1 MEAREVEEAYQKF
14 EESEEHIQELLDRG
28 AITNDEARKLRTR
41 AKMHQQDAEPDRPK
55 ISSAVMAGADQMTN
69 EQMIEEAL
77 KGKRRFWLF
86 EWMRKFFRIDRLQDR
101 ISREKRRRAHP
112 DFVHKCPMI
121 SGMVKSG
128 MTFELVTFFLVAL
141 NGLLTGV
148 QISVQGTADELE
160 IYGLF
165 EEFFNIS
172 LWSCMAS
179 MSVGF
184 SLRNVITYR
193 RPEEALFTSDA
204 VCTDSQEILQPFFL
218 CEPPEQVRLFI
229 TLFCVS
235 VAAGLIVNHPA
246 AVRFYRLTTRA
257 NLTHNSRRGLGYTAC
272 KAYGLIPIPQLP
284 ESHFQMVGW
293 LLVVSLLL
301 ACHSQ
306 LAPRF
311 FLFAGFG
318 LYFLYFGQLFCESK
332 HGGHGALLL
341 PSVLLLLALSGGPK
355 GTPWSLVF
363 IKLFLGVV
371 YFAGAV
377 SKVVVPCVFRRPW
390 LGSTM
395 QAYILDAMWS
405 RPHSWGLVQKLQLML
420 LQRWWLCTSM
430 AVSALIFEFGWLPL
444 VLLGG
449 RTGSVLAGAVAFSFH
464 LGVDVLQGLDFKP
477 FWCPVFWVFLPD
489 LQSMWHGQEMLSNE
503 TWTAVLA
510 QGFLEEPCR
519 WIMSATYLL
528 LQVVVA
534 VRFMDCREGMECLPL
549 TCCPMFAVPRNVFQ
563 DELRGGVLTD
573 MDLRGGGHVD
583 FAYNF
588 FPWASDLP
596 LGEVDMKRIP
606 GRVLFWM
613 STLHCD
619 PNLERLL
626 NPDYLNKELLLSAN
640 FDISPSLESKLYE
653 YVMQLEQASPEDWAD
668 PAKIGSIV
676 ELQAECRKLFEAHAP
691 CNNSVQDSVDSG
703 EINVSKGPVLLDF
716 MSFFT
721 PTFCFIAEIILRV
734 IADGWTWFFTAG
746 NASDVVLIAVTGII
760 PSYIL
765 GPVFDFQSP
774 LFRIGQA
781 LRCIRLIRILKSV
794 RTISYFRIL
803 WSLVSGIVDSGRI
816 LLWTLTIITVVLYMF
831 SIFFVQLLLHSG
843 LEFTPEVQSAVI
855 DVHFSTVPDAMFT
868 LFQCLT
874 LDSWT
879 SLSRPLQVGHP
890 QIGIL
895 WVLYV
900 AVACMVLNNLVIAVI
915 VNNAFARAEQDEE
928 LQASIAR
935 ETTEGELNDL
945 RTLFDELAK
954 EGSAYLSRKDYEQ
967 ALGTSESLWT
977 KLKIVNLE
985 ENEILNLWSFIDFPE
1000 EVDREYFASQIR
1012 NLKGECKAKTSFTV
1026 AMTLKKLD
1034 TRLNQARTNLEVHKR
1049 MCEELKKESRE
1060 AQVELSRT
1068 LFELRQFMIL
1078 TYRCIPSNATVT
1090 TKNKVQKVGEKVST
1104 RVQPLLTPLLNY
1116 PYERVPMSIEEQK
1129 EGWALPGEV
1138 LEQKPE
1144 TTLKPGTLPHASRA
1158 IRN

>member
-1 MEAREVEEAYQKF
+1 MERRNASIWFAWSSLASMAEASRDLAQGTIEVMVSEVVCAKERMEAREVEEAYQKF

-165 EEFFNIS
+165 EEFFN
-172 LWSCMAS
+172 
-179 MSVGF
+179 
-184 SLRNVITYR
+184 
-193 RPEEALFTSDA
+193 
-204 VCTDSQEILQPFFL
+204 
-218 CEPPEQVRLFI
+218 
-229 TLFCVS
+229 
-235 VAAGLIVNHPA
+235 
-246 AVRFYRLTTRA
+246 
-257 NLTHNSRRGLGYTAC
+257 
-272 KAYGLIPIPQLP
+272 
-284 ESHFQMVGW
+284 
-293 LLVVSLLL
+293 
-301 ACHSQ
+301 
-306 LAPRF
+306 
-311 FLFAGFG
+311 
-318 LYFLYFGQLFCESK
+318 
-332 HGGHGALLL
+332 
-341 PSVLLLLALSGGPK
+341 
-355 GTPWSLVF
+355 
-363 IKLFLGVV
+363 
-371 YFAGAV
+371 
-377 SKVVVPCVFRRPW
+377 
-390 LGSTM
+390 
-395 QAYILDAMWS
+395 
-405 RPHSWGLVQKLQLML
+405 
-420 LQRWWLCTSM
+420 
-430 AVSALIFEFGWLPL
+430 
-444 VLLGG
+444 
-449 RTGSVLAGAVAFSFH
+449 
-464 LGVDVLQGLDFKP
+464 
-477 FWCPVFWVFLPD
+477 
-489 LQSMWHGQEMLSNE
+489 
-503 TWTAVLA
+503 
-510 QGFLEEPCR
+510 
-519 WIMSATYLL
+519 
-528 LQVVVA
+528 
-534 VRFMDCREGMECLPL
+534 
-549 TCCPMFAVPRNVFQ
+549 
-563 DELRGGVLTD
+563 
-573 MDLRGGGHVD
+573 
-583 FAYNF
+583 
-588 FPWASDLP
+588 
-596 LGEVDMKRIP
+596 
-606 GRVLFWM
+606 
-613 STLHCD
+613 
-619 PNLERLL
+619 
-626 NPDYLNKELLLSAN
+626 
-640 FDISPSLESKLYE
+640 
-653 YVMQLEQASPEDWAD
+653 
-668 PAKIGSIV
+668 
-676 ELQAECRKLFEAHAP
+676 
-691 CNNSVQDSVDSG
+691 
-703 EINVSKGPVLLDF
+703 
-716 MSFFT
+716 
-721 PTFCFIAEIILRV
+721 FCFIAEIILRV

-765 GPVFDFQSP
+765 GPFFDFQSP

>member
-1 MEAREVEEAYQKF
+1 MAEASRDLAQGTIEVMVSEVVCAKERMEAREVEEAYQKF

-41 AKMHQQDAEPDRPK
+41 AKMHQQDAEPEKPK

-77 KGKRRFWLF
+77 KGKRRFWLI
-86 EWMRKFFRIDRLQDR
+86 EWMRKTFRIDKLQDR

-112 DFVHKCPMI
+112 EFVHKCPLI
-121 SGMVKSG
+121 AGMVKSG

-148 QISVQGTADELE
+148 QISVATSHA
-160 IYGLF
+160 
-165 EEFFNIS
+165 
-172 LWSCMAS
+172 C
-179 MSVGF
+179 F

-235 VAAGLIVNHPA
+235 VAAGLIIHHPA
-246 AVRFYRLTTRA
+246 AVRFYRLTMRA

-272 KAYGLIPIPQLP
+272 KAYGLFPIPKLP

-301 ACHSQ
+301 ACHAH

-341 PSVLLLLALSGGPK
+341 PSILLLLALSGGPR

-377 SKVVVPCVFRRPW
+377 SKVVVPCVFGRPW

-405 RPHSWGLVQKLQLML
+405 RPHSWLLVQKLQLIL
-420 LQRWWLCTSM
+420 LQRWWLCTFM

-444 VLLGG
+444 VMLGG

-464 LGVDVLQGLDFKP
+464 LGVDILQGLDFKP

-489 LQSMWHGQEMLSNE
+489 LQSLWHGQDLPNE
-503 TWTAVLA
+503 TWTNVLA
-510 QGFLEEPCR
+510 QGFVEEPCR
-519 WIMSATYLL
+519 WIMSATYLV
-528 LQVVVA
+528 LQVIVA
-534 VRFMDCREGMECLPL
+534 IRFMDCREGMECLPL
-549 TCCPMFAVPRNVFQ
+549 TCCPMFAVPRNIFE
-563 DELRGGVLTD
+563 DELRGGVMTD
-573 MDLRGGGHVD
+573 MDLRGGGYVD

-588 FPWASDLP
+588 FPWMSDLP
-596 LGEVDMKRIP
+596 MRDVDMQRMP

-619 PNLERLL
+619 PNLTRLL
-626 NPDYLNKELLLSAN
+626 KPEFLNKELLLSAN
-640 FDISPSLESKLYE
+640 FEISPALESKLHE
-653 YVMQLEQASPEDWAD
+653 YVRQLEQASPADWAD

-676 ELQAECRKLFEAHAP
+676 ELQAECRNLFEAHTCRTKP
-691 CNNSVQDSVDSG
+691 LQDCVDSG
-703 EINVSKGPVLLDF
+703 EISVKQSGPVLLNF

-721 PTFCFIAEIILRV
+721 PTFCFIGEIILRV
-734 IADGWTWFFTAG
+734 IADGWTWFFAAG

-843 LEFTPEVQSAVI
+843 LEFTEEVQESVI
-855 DVHFSTVPDAMFT
+855 DIHFLTVPEAMFT

-945 RTLFDELAK
+945 RTLFDELVK
-954 EGSAYLSRKDYEQ
+954 EGSAYLTRKEYEQ

-985 ENEILNLWSFIDFPE
+985 ENEILNLWSFIDFPD

-1049 MCEELKKESRE
+1049 MCE
-1060 AQVELSRT
+1060 AGVCTCRT
-1068 LFELRQFMIL
+1068 ACACAADVC
-1078 TYRCIPSNATVT
+1078 TWTD
-1090 TKNKVQKVGEKVST
+1090 GD
-1104 RVQPLLTPLLNY
+1104 
-1116 PYERVPMSIEEQK
+1116 
-1129 EGWALPGEV
+1129 
-1138 LEQKPE
+1138 
-1144 TTLKPGTLPHASRA
+1144 
-1158 IRN
+1158 

>member
-1 MEAREVEEAYQKF
+1 MAEASRDLAQGTIEVMVSEVVCAKERMEAREVEEAYQKF

-165 EEFFNIS
+165 EEFFN
-172 LWSCMAS
+172 
-179 MSVGF
+179 
-184 SLRNVITYR
+184 
-193 RPEEALFTSDA
+193 
-204 VCTDSQEILQPFFL
+204 
-218 CEPPEQVRLFI
+218 
-229 TLFCVS
+229 
-235 VAAGLIVNHPA
+235 
-246 AVRFYRLTTRA
+246 
-257 NLTHNSRRGLGYTAC
+257 
-272 KAYGLIPIPQLP
+272 
-284 ESHFQMVGW
+284 
-293 LLVVSLLL
+293 
-301 ACHSQ
+301 
-306 LAPRF
+306 
-311 FLFAGFG
+311 
-318 LYFLYFGQLFCESK
+318 
-332 HGGHGALLL
+332 
-341 PSVLLLLALSGGPK
+341 
-355 GTPWSLVF
+355 
-363 IKLFLGVV
+363 
-371 YFAGAV
+371 
-377 SKVVVPCVFRRPW
+377 
-390 LGSTM
+390 
-395 QAYILDAMWS
+395 
-405 RPHSWGLVQKLQLML
+405 
-420 LQRWWLCTSM
+420 
-430 AVSALIFEFGWLPL
+430 
-444 VLLGG
+444 
-449 RTGSVLAGAVAFSFH
+449 
-464 LGVDVLQGLDFKP
+464 
-477 FWCPVFWVFLPD
+477 
-489 LQSMWHGQEMLSNE
+489 
-503 TWTAVLA
+503 
-510 QGFLEEPCR
+510 
-519 WIMSATYLL
+519 
-528 LQVVVA
+528 
-534 VRFMDCREGMECLPL
+534 
-549 TCCPMFAVPRNVFQ
+549 
-563 DELRGGVLTD
+563 
-573 MDLRGGGHVD
+573 
-583 FAYNF
+583 
-588 FPWASDLP
+588 
-596 LGEVDMKRIP
+596 
-606 GRVLFWM
+606 
-613 STLHCD
+613 
-619 PNLERLL
+619 
-626 NPDYLNKELLLSAN
+626 
-640 FDISPSLESKLYE
+640 
-653 YVMQLEQASPEDWAD
+653 
-668 PAKIGSIV
+668 
-676 ELQAECRKLFEAHAP
+676 
-691 CNNSVQDSVDSG
+691 
-703 EINVSKGPVLLDF
+703 
-716 MSFFT
+716 
-721 PTFCFIAEIILRV
+721 FCFIAEIILRV

-765 GPVFDFQSP
+765 GPFFDFQSP

>member
-1 MEAREVEEAYQKF
+1 
-14 EESEEHIQELLDRG
+14 
-28 AITNDEARKLRTR
+28 
-41 AKMHQQDAEPDRPK
+41 
-55 ISSAVMAGADQMTN
+55 
-69 EQMIEEAL
+69 
-77 KGKRRFWLF
+77 
-86 EWMRKFFRIDRLQDR
+86 
-101 ISREKRRRAHP
+101 
-112 DFVHKCPMI
+112 
-121 SGMVKSG
+121 MVKSG
-128 MTFELVTFFLVAL
+128 MTFELVTFFLVVL
-141 NGLLTGV
+141 NGILTGV

-160 IYGLF
+160 IYAMF
-165 EEFFNIS
+165 EELFNASPSS
-172 LWSCMAS
+172 LRHGICLCL
-179 MSVGF
+179 G
-184 SLRNVITYR
+184 LRNVITYR
-193 RPEEALFTSDA
+193 RPEEALFASDA

-229 TLFCVS
+229 TLFCIS
-235 VAAGLIVNHPA
+235 VAGGLIVHHPA
-246 AVRFYRLTTRA
+246 AVRFYRLTLRG

-272 KAYGLIPIPQLP
+272 KAYGLVPIPRLP

-301 ACHSQ
+301 ACHAH

-311 FLFAGFG
+311 FLFASFG

-341 PSVLLLLALSGGPK
+341 PSVLLLLALSGGPR
-355 GTPWSLVF
+355 GTPWSLAF

-371 YFAGAV
+371 YFAGAL
-377 SKVVVPCVFRRPW
+377 SKVVVPVVFGRPW

-395 QAYILDAMWS
+395 QAYIVDAMWS
-405 RPHSWGLVQKLQLML
+405 RPHSWLVVQKLQAML
-420 LQRWWLCTSM
+420 LQRWWLCTIL
-430 AVSALIFEFGWLPL
+430 ALSALAFEFGWLPL
-444 VLLGG
+444 VLFGG
-449 RTGSVLAGAVAFSFH
+449 KAGSVLAGAVAFWFH

-489 LQSMWHGQEMLSNE
+489 LQSLWHGQDLPNE
-503 TWTAVLA
+503 TWTVMLA
-510 QGFLEEPCR
+510 QGFIEEPCR
-519 WIMSATYLL
+519 WIMSAMYLV

-534 VRFMDCREGMECLPL
+534 IRFMDCREGMECLPL
-549 TCCPMFAVPRNVFQ
+549 TCCPMFAVPRNIFD
-563 DELRGGVLTD
+563 DELRGGVMTD
-573 MDLRGGGHVD
+573 LDLRGGGHVD

-588 FPWASDLP
+588 FPWMSDLP
-596 LGEVDMKRIP
+596 LRETDMQHMP
-606 GRVLFWM
+606 GRTLFWT
-613 STLHCD
+613 STIHCD
-619 PNLERLL
+619 DNLQRLF
-626 NPDYLNKELLLSAN
+626 NPDYLHKELLICAN
-640 FDISPSLESKLYE
+640 FEVSPALESKLHE
-653 YVMQLEQASPEDWAD
+653 YVMLLEQASPADWAD
-668 PAKIGSIV
+668 PGKIGAVV
-676 ELQAECRKLFEAHAP
+676 ELLAECRNLFEAHGP
-691 CNNSVQDSVDSG
+691 RTKSLPMQDSADTG
-703 EINVSKGPVLLDF
+703 EISVGKGGPVLLNF

-734 IADGWTWFFTAG
+734 IADGWTWFFTPG

-765 GPVFDFQSP
+765 GPMFDFQSP

-781 LRCIRLIRILKSV
+781 LRCIRLVRILKSV
-794 RTISYFRIL
+794 RTVSYFRIL

-831 SIFFVQLLLHSG
+831 SIFFVQLLLHSD
-843 LEFTPEVQSAVI
+843 LEFSQEVWDVVI
-855 DVHFSTVPDAMFT
+855 YEHFMTVPDAMFT

-890 QIGIL
+890 FVGIL
-895 WVLYV
+895 WLLYV

-935 ETTEGELNDL
+935 ETTEAELNDL

-954 EGSAYLSRKDYEQ
+954 EGSIYLSRKEYEQ

-985 ENEILNLWSFIDFPE
+985 EPEILNLWSFVDFPDK
-1000 EVDREYFASQIR
+1000 VDREYFASQIR
-1012 NLKGECKAKTSFTV
+1012 SLKGECKAKTSFTV

-1049 MCEELKKESRE
+1049 MCEELKKESKE

-1068 LFELRQFMIL
+1068 LFELRQFAIL

-1090 TKNKVQKVGEKVST
+1090 TKKKVQTMGEQVST

-1116 PYERVPMSIEEQK
+1116 PYERVPLRPEEQK

-1138 LEQKPE
+1138 VEQSPE
-1144 TTLKPGTLPHASRA
+1144 ITLKPRAKPGGMRA
-1158 IRN
+1158 IQN